1 MSNSYLSC
9 FTYLTAVILISLFLI
24 TANSFAVPAGDF
36 DRDGYVGFKDLSFL
50 CLHWLEPNE
59 PNCPADIDGDCN
71 VDLFDYAILAQNWL
85 KLECSAFT
93 ATASSQESGL
103 YAPYN
108 AIDGSMSTRWSSS
121 FANNQWLKIDMGQI
135 RDVNGV
141 TIYWEAAYASTY
153 NVQISTDDSTWAT
166 VYTTN
171 SGNGGTD
178 VISFTLQ
185 PAQYIKINCITRATV
200 YGSSIW
206 EVIVNTDDE
215 CTNQPPTGEDW
226 TLVWS
231 DEFNGTSVDTTVWNY
246 EIGGSGWGNSEL
258 QYYTSRLDNSYIE
271 NGNLVIQ
278 AKNESY
284 GDRYYTS
291 ARMTTL
297 GKKSFTYG
305 RFEARIKLP
314 PGGTGMWPAFWM
326 MPEDWATHG
335 WPACGEID
343 IMESIN
349 YLTTIYGTI
358 HYADGGGHQSNG
370 GNYTPAI
377 SPTNDYH
384 IYAIEWKNGIIRW
397 YFDDINYYTST
408 TWSTDYAPF
417 PAPFDK
423 PFFFILNIAV
433 GGYWPGCTSPSCITA
448 TFPQKMYIDYLRVY
462 QEIP

>member
-1 MSNSYLSC
+1 
-9 FTYLTAVILISLFLI
+9 
-24 TANSFAVPAGDF
+24 
-36 DRDGYVGFKDLSFL
+36 
-50 CLHWLEPNE
+50 
-59 PNCPADIDGDCN
+59 
-71 VDLFDYAILAQNWL
+71 
-85 KLECSAFT
+85 
-93 ATASSQESGL
+93 
-103 YAPYN
+103 
-108 AIDGSMSTRWSSS
+108 
-121 FANNQWLKIDMGQI
+121 
-135 RDVNGV
+135 V

-166 VYTTN
+166 VYTTS

-231 DEFNGTSVDTTVWNY
+231 DEFDGNSIDTTVWNH
-246 EIGGSGWGNSEL
+246 ETGGGGWGNGEL
-258 QYYTSRLDNSYIE
+258 EYYTSRTDPCIGNSYIE
-271 NGNLVIQ
+271 NGNLVIR
-278 AKNESY
+278 AKSESY
-284 GDRYYTS
+284 NNYSYTS
-291 ARMTTL
+291 ARMTTR

-305 RFEARIKLP
+305 RLEARIKLP

-349 YLTTIYGTI
+349 SLATIYGTI
-358 HYADGGGHQSNG
+358 HYADSGGGYLSNG
-370 GNYTPAI
+370 GNYTPAV

-397 YFDDINYYTST
+397 YFDDYKYYTST

-433 GGYWPGCTSPSCITA
+433 GGYWPGCTDPSCITA